1 MGDLRLHIKD
11 LKQALANIEGGRE
24 KVATKILE
32 AILKEV
38 QEPCQWISPAKPPAD
53 MGAWH
58 WIWMAHSG
66 LTGRTEVELVSPAI
80 ALRTAL
86 DLLEGS

>member
-11 LKQALANIEGGRE
+11 LKQAL
-24 KVATKILE
+24 
-32 AILKEV
+32 
-38 QEPCQWISPAKPPAD
+38 AKPPAD